1 MAFVVKCV
9 GLLSCLAV
17 LVSPCAYDTDPGE
30 PSAVAAIIASIA
42 APNRAPAP
50 SIVKAPFVNT
60 RAMMAD

>member
-9 GLLSCLAV
+9 GVLSCLAV

-30 PSAVAAIIASIA
+30 PTAVAAIIASIA

-50 SIVKAPFVNT
+50 SIVKWVPVNKRT
-60 RAMMAD
+60 MAAD